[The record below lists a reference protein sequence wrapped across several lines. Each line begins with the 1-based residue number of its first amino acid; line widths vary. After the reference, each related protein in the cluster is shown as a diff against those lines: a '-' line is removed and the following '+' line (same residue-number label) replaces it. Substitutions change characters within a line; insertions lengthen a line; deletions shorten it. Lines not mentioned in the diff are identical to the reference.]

1 MVKLIFNYLVFP
13 GFLFSAVIGLLACW
27 LERKVSARLQWRVG
41 PPWYQNFADIIK
53 LTGKEIIVPSTMR
66 RTFLLAPYLGLLG
79 LVLAT
84 TILGGAARLSLGGFT
99 GDLIVVIYLFI
110 MPAISLIIGA
120 SASGNPLASVGASRE
135 MKLVLAY
142 ELPLILSIIT
152 VIIKAAGAI
161 RLEQIVFYQVSYGSF
176 IFSFSGAIAFVVAL
190 ICIQAKIGLAPFD
203 ISEAEQELMA
213 GVLIEYSGLPLA
225 IYKLNKAILLYA
237 LPLFLTILFLA
248 KDLSPLFIIGKFLL
262 IWLVIFLIKNTNPR
276 LRIDQ
281 AMRFFWGPVT
291 LLAIAG
297 VILAILGK

>member
-161 RLEQIVFYQVSYGSF
+161 RL
-176 IFSFSGAIAFVVAL
+176 
-190 ICIQAKIGLAPFD
+190 
-203 ISEAEQELMA
+203 
-213 GVLIEYSGLPLA
+213 
-225 IYKLNKAILLYA
+225 
-237 LPLFLTILFLA
+237 
-248 KDLSPLFIIGKFLL
+248 
-262 IWLVIFLIKNTNPR
+262 
-276 LRIDQ
+276 DQ
-281 AMRFFWGPVT
+281 D
-291 LLAIAG
+291 
-297 VILAILGK
+297 